1 MKKTIALFLTLI
13 YLITVSAAGPAL
25 AADQLNI
32 VASFYPIYIL
42 AMNVFDGIEAVS
54 LSCMTAPDTG
64 CLHDYQ
70 LLASDMMTLSRA
82 DVLLICGAGMES
94 YLPGVTA
101 QFPSLQIIDCSE
113 GIDLIPSDDE
123 DEGEFNAHTWLDVQN
138 AVSIVRTIAE
148 AACGICPEEA
158 DAIRAN
164 ADKYTARLIT
174 LDTEM
179 KESLA
184 PVAGKAIVTFHEAFP
199 YFARAYGLEIVA
211 VINEEHEDTIAPSA
225 LAAVI
230 NAVREAGNPPL
241 FTEPQYSAQAAI
253 TVSME
258 TGAKIY
264 ELDPLVTG
272 DMQKDAYEIG
282 MLRNAEALLH
292 AFEETGDTP

>member
-1 MKKTIALFLTLI
+1 MKKAIALFLTLL

-42 AMNVFDGIEAVS
+42 AMNVFDGIDEVS

-70 LLASDMMTLSRA
+70 LLASDMITLSRA
-82 DVLLICGAGMES
+82 DALLICGAGMEA

-138 AVSIVRTIAE
+138 AVCIVHTIAE
-148 AACGICPEEA
+148 AACKICPDAA
-158 DAIRAN
+158 DAICAN
-164 ADKYTARLIT
+164 ADGYISRLNA

-184 PVAGKAIVTFHEAFP
+184 PVAGKSIVTFHEAFP

-230 NAVREAGNPPL
+230 DAVREAGNPPL

-258 TGAKIY
+258 TGAKIF

-272 DMQKDAYEIG
+272 EMQKNAYEEG
-282 MLRNAEALLH
+282 MRRNTKALLH
-292 AFEETGDTP
+292 AFEETGETP

>member
-1 MKKTIALFLTLI
+1 MKKAIALFLTLL
-13 YLITVSAAGPAL
+13 YLTTVSAAGPAL

-42 AMNVFDGIEAVS
+42 AMNVFDGIDAVS

-82 DVLLICGAGMES
+82 DALLICGAGMEA

-138 AVSIVRTIAE
+138 AVRIVHTISE
-148 AACGICPEEA
+148 AACVICPDAA
-158 DAIRAN
+158 DAIREN
-164 ADKYTARLIT
+164 ADGYISRLNT
-174 LDTEM
+174 LDAEM
-179 KESLA
+179 KESLL

-230 NAVREAGNPPL
+230 DAVREAGNPPL

-258 TGAKIY
+258 TGAKIF

-272 DMQKDAYEIG
+272 EMQKNAYEEG
-282 MLRNAEALLH
+282 MRRNAETLLR
-292 AFEETGDTP
+292 AFEETGEKQ

>member
-1 MKKTIALFLTLI
+1 MKKVIALFLTLL
-13 YLITVSAAGPAL
+13 YLMSVSAAGPVL

-42 AMNVFDGIEAVS
+42 ALNVFDGIESVS
-54 LSCMTAPDTG
+54 LTCLTAPDTG

-82 DVLLICGAGMES
+82 DALLVCGAGMES

-101 QFPSLQIIDCSE
+101 QFPSLQIVDCSE
-113 GIDLIPSDDE
+113 GIDLIPSDDD

-138 AVSIVRTIAE
+138 AVCITKTIAE
-148 AACGICPEEA
+148 AACSICPEDA
-158 DAIRAN
+158 DMIQAN
-164 ADKYTARLIT
+164 ADDFISRLNE

-179 KESLA
+179 KETLA

-199 YFARAYGLEIVA
+199 YFARAYGLEIAA
-211 VINEEHEDTIAPSA
+211 VINEEHEDTIAPSV
-225 LAAVI
+225 LTAVI
-230 NAVREAGNPPL
+230 DTVRKAGNPPL
-241 FTEPQYSAQAAI
+241 FTEPQYSAQAAV

-258 TGAKIY
+258 TGAKIF

-272 DMQKDAYEIG
+272 DMQKDAYEAG
-282 MLRNAEALLH
+282 MRRNAQVLLQ
-292 AFEETGDTP
+292 AFEETGEMP